1 MDQSIFGLSEVS
13 LLCVNW
19 LTFVIVKFCKVE
31 RSWAKVDF
39 QIRYIFFIFSSSGQ
53 STSRNIYPIA
63 SLTPYQ
69 NRYAHFIFS
78 RLNVWFWK
86 ISMDSTSS
94 FSTVF
99 SYSKIYRFQLII
111 NSLKRGCE
119 NHEDWQDVF
128 SLFLSSGKRMFSS
141 YLFLAFFF
149 IYFLSKF
156 WARYRFNTLI
166 YNVPKWSDTL

>member
-1 MDQSIFGLSEVS
+1 M
-13 LLCVNW
+13 
-19 LTFVIVKFCKVE
+19 
-31 RSWAKVDF
+31 
-39 QIRYIFFIFSSSGQ
+39 YIYIFSSSGQ

-69 NRYAHFIFS
+69 NRYANFIFS

-128 SLFLSSGKRMFSS
+128 SLFLSSGNSN
-141 YLFLAFFF
+141 FFF
-149 IYFLSKF
+149 FCSADRGYFLSKF
-156 WARYRFNTLI
+156 WARYRFNSLM